1 MIKESNQEKELEI
14 KPIWVSVSEAAKL
27 AGVGDKTIRRAID
40 AATVTFRVVNNRYSI
55 EVESLLEF
63 LNSSTKLKN
72 KLNKQGIGRYV
83 ELWKT
88 KSNTQGK

>member
-40 AATVTFRVVNNRYSI
+40 AATVTFRVVHNRYSI

-88 KSNTQGK
+88 KSNTQSK